1 MINSKNKNYAVIA
14 VYSAIVIILISIIF
28 LFAQQLM
35 AIDLQQSTQQLFSRF
50 LDILSINNNDN
61 INSQWLSALILL
73 LLLSLATSIGLPR
86 QIAAFIAGINLGAL
100 TGVIIAT
107 LAATIGCL
115 ITFTLARFFLS
126 NKVTAKYP
134 EKIAKLSLFINQQ
147 TLIKTIIIRLLPV
160 GSNLL
165 TNILAGVTQVSMP
178 RYVIGSFIGFIPQMA
193 IFSLAGSGI
202 RMGAQ
207 NEIILSALL
216 FILAIMLSVFLYK
229 KQKKSTSNEA
239 DLY

>member
-1 MINSKNKNYAVIA
+1 MTKQKTKNHGVVA
-14 VYSAIVIILISIIF
+14 VYSAIVIVLVTVII
-28 LFAQQLM
+28 LFAQQLSSL
-35 AIDLQQSTQQLFSRF
+35 DLQQSTQQLFSQL
-50 LDILSINNNDN
+50 LDTLSINNNN
-61 INSQWLSALILL
+61 QWLSILILF

-100 TGVIIAT
+100 TGAAIAT
-107 LAATIGCL
+107 LAATTGCL
-115 ITFTLARFFLS
+115 ITFTLARFLLS
-126 NKVTAKYP
+126 NKIATKYP

-147 TLIKTIIIRLLPV
+147 TLIKTIIIRLLPI

-202 RMGAQ
+202 RMGAK

-216 FILAIMLSVFLYK
+216 FILAMMLSVFLYN
-229 KQKKSTSNEA
+229 KQKKSASNET
-239 DLY
+239 DL